1 MEVMTERSQIKRHP
15 ERSIPDEVP
24 EILAEGLVANVAFC
38 DDGQPFVIPF
48 SYHYDPTKPDKI
60 YLHGATSSRALQ
72 YIGDGAPVCI
82 SVTLLDGL
90 VYSRTA
96 KYHSMNYRSVVLFGS
111 ARVIPQESAKAALFE
126 QMVERYFAG
135 RKPGRDYEPL
145 PSAHLDNTLL
155 VEVQIEE
162 TSAKARTG
170 APAGPHDADPDAPGT
185 CGVLPVG
192 REFIK

>member
-1 MEVMTERSQIKRHP
+1 MEAMTERSQIKRHP
-15 ERSIPDEVP
+15 ERSVPDETP
-24 EILAEGLVANVAFC
+24 EILAQGLVAHVAFC

-60 YLHGATSSRALQ
+60 YLHGATSGRALQ
-72 YIGDGAPVCI
+72 YIGAGAPVCI
-82 SVTLLDGL
+82 SVTLFDGL

-111 ARVIPQESAKAALFE
+111 ARVISQESAKAALFE

-135 RKPGRDYEPL
+135 RKAGLDYEPP
-145 PSAHLDNTLL
+145 PSAHLNNTLL

-170 APAGPHDADPDAPGT
+170 GPAGPRDADPDAPGT
-185 CGVLPVG
+185 CGVLQVG
-192 REFIK
+192 KEFIK